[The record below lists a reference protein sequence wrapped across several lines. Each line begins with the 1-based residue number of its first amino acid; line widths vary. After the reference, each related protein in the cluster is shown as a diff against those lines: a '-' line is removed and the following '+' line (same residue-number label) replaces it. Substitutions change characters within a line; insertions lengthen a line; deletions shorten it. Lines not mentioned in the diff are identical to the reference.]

1 MRSAR
6 ELAKEYGRHLGEDY
20 PVGDSVIEWLLE
32 KQHADM
38 RTDMRDNDDNM
49 PRARNAFWARFIP
62 GQQYGPDPVL
72 EPVPEPDY
80 VDKIE
85 TSGEVV
91 TFSRSQDGLPIVTC
105 ALPKIAADAIRAD
118 ERARLG
124 RS

>member
-62 GQQYGPDPVL
+62 GQQYGPDP
-72 EPVPEPDY
+72 EPEVKVKPDY
-80 VDKIE
+80 WMSPCKQNGVE
-85 TSGEVV
+85 SLAVY
-91 TFSRSQDGLPIVTC
+91 DGDECLGIVSEG
-105 ALPKIAADAIRAD
+105 AAEAIRAD
-118 ERARLG
+118 ERSRLG